1 MRHSNEAAYRRTA
14 AGHPPEMAPGPDAG
28 RPFAALLAEA
38 ESVRDVVS
46 VRHVLP
52 ALPAPPRAMRQA
64 WEFFLR
70 RSPWAAPQGAAAA
83 APRLRGR

>member
-1 MRHSNEAAYRRTA
+1 
-14 AGHPPEMAPGPDAG
+14 MAPGPDAG

-46 VRHVLP
+46 VRH

-70 RSPWAAPQGAAAA
+70 RTPWSAPQGAAAA